1 MIKSTYYHQAK
12 FWLLPFLA
20 VIFLLAVLTLLFIL
34 QEREQ
39 ETQIAERDDVLWAAY
54 QLDRENLKL
63 NILLIRYQS
72 QPNLKI
78 WQEAELRFEILY
90 SRITVLRHG
99 QYNNLIEIKERTR
112 HLGLQSF
119 QLIDVMDNH
128 FMAADASAPENLVKL
143 LQLSQQLHRTTEELV
158 TTLKSISSQLNTE
171 KRQQLRQ
178 LYHYLVTLLA
188 LLTFTMTLII
198 YLLIRK
204 MLEARTSQHQTQ
216 LLANKLEEVATKSEA
231 ANRAKSEFL
240 ATMSHE
246 IRTPMNGVL
255 GMSELLFE
263 TSLNT
268 EQQKYTHAINKS
280 ATALMTLLNEL
291 MDISKLE
298 AGRLAIEYKNVE
310 LKPLLQ
316 EVIDFFAADVNH
328 KPITLSLQLDPKL
341 GIFYKTDPGRLR
353 QILLNLVGNA
363 IKFTQQGKVELR
375 ASLTESGLFFEVTDT
390 GIGIDESVQQKMFE
404 LFIQADTSISRRYE
418 GAGLGLAIS
427 KRIVEEMGGNIR
439 LDSRLNEGSSF
450 YFTLPFY
457 TEKKAV
463 PNTVP

>member
-63 NILLIRYQS
+63 NILLNRYRS

-143 LQLSQQLHRTTEELV
+143 LQLSQQLQRTTEELV

-204 MLEARTSQHQTQ
+204 MFEARTAQHKAQ
-216 LLANKLEEVATKSEA
+216 LMTSELEEAITKSEA
-231 ANRAKSEFL
+231 ANLAKSEFL

-298 AGRLAIEYKNVE
+298 AGRLAIEYKSVE